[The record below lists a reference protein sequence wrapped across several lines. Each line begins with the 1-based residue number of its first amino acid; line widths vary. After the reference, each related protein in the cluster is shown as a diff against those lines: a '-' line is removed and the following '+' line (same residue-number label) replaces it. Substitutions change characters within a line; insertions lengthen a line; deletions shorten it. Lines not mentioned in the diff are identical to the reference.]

1 MYSNKKS
8 SFLKKMTLNMSNVGN
23 ILVFAGLF
31 KKISIWPDPIL
42 MREKETTEKKN
53 KKVQNKIIKNFN
65 TEMKIVLTLAINKV
79 KLQRVSKLQ

>member
-1 MYSNKKS
+1 
-8 SFLKKMTLNMSNVGN
+8 
-23 ILVFAGLF
+23 
-31 KKISIWPDPIL
+31 